1 MSIEAIIF
9 DLDNTLIHRKQAFAA
24 YAERFVE
31 RFIAAEA
38 PEKREAIIERM
49 RLADQDGYRD
59 KRELYRELHAEFEL
73 KNPDTTVQE
82 MLGFWYGEFHKFT
95 VLIDGSKEVLSELRS
110 RGLKLGIITNG
121 SLRMQRAKIDRVLL
135 RDDVDSIIISD
146 GVHTKKPHPR
156 IFELALKELEIAD
169 PGHAWYVGDHPTN
182 DIRGAQSA
190 GLHTIWLEGF
200 MPWEETGVLPDYR
213 IESLREIISCLD
225 RFSSSTNTE
234 EGAYECAVDYDK
246 VEARDD

>member
-24 YAERFVE
+24 YTE
-31 RFIAAEA
+31 RFIERFIVAEEPANRAAVV
-38 PEKREAIIERM
+38 ERI

-59 KRELYRELHAEFEL
+59 KRELYTELHADLEL
-73 KNPDTTVQE
+73 KNPDTSVEE

-95 VLIDGSKEVLSELRS
+95 VLMDGAKEVLSELRS

-121 SLRMQRAKIDRVLL
+121 SLRTQQAKIDRVML
-135 RDDVDSIIISD
+135 RDYVDSIIVSG
-146 GVHTKKPHPR
+146 GVNIQKPNPR
-156 IFELALKELEIAD
+156 IFELALNELDIVD
-169 PGHAWYVGDHPTN
+169 PGHACYVGDHPTN

-200 MPWEETGVLPDYR
+200 MTWQETGIVPDYQ
-213 IESLREIISCLD
+213 IGSLREITSWLD
-225 RFSSSTNTE
+225 RRSYSTNKE
-234 EGAYECAVDYDK
+234 EGAS
-246 VEARDD
+246 

>member
-24 YAERFVE
+24 YTECFIE
-31 RFIAAEA
+31 RFIVAEEPAIRAAVVEQ
-38 PEKREAIIERM
+38 I

-59 KRELYRELHAEFEL
+59 KRELYTELHADLEL
-73 KNPDTTVQE
+73 KNPDTSVQE

-95 VLIDGSKEVLSELRS
+95 VLMDGAKEVLSELRS

-121 SLRMQRAKIDRVLL
+121 SLRTQQAKIDRVML
-135 RDDVDSIIISD
+135 REYVDSIIVSG
-146 GVHTKKPHPR
+146 GVNIQKPNPR
-156 IFELALKELEIAD
+156 IFELALNELGIVD
-169 PGHAWYVGDHPTN
+169 PGHACYVGDHPTN

-200 MPWEETGVLPDYR
+200 ITWQETGIVPDYQ
-213 IESLREIISCLD
+213 IGSLREITGWLD
-225 RFSSSTNTE
+225 RRSYSTNKE
-234 EGAYECAVDYDK
+234 EGAS
-246 VEARDD
+246 

>member
-9 DLDNTLIHRKQAFAA
+9 DLDNTLIHRKQAFEA

-31 RFIAAEA
+31 RFIVAEG
-38 PEKREAIIERM
+38 PEKREAVIERI

-59 KRELYRELHAEFEL
+59 KRELYTELHADLEL

-95 VLIDGSKEVLSELRS
+95 VLMDGAKEVLSELRS

-121 SLRMQRAKIDRVLL
+121 SLRSQQAKIDRVML
-135 RDDVDSIIISD
+135 RDYVDSIIVSG
-146 GVHTKKPHPR
+146 GVHIEKPNPR
-156 IFELALKELEIAD
+156 IFELALQELEIAD

-200 MPWEETGVLPDYR
+200 MPWAEKGIVPDDQ
-213 IESLREIISCLD
+213 IGSLRQIITWLD
-225 RFSSSTNTE
+225 RQSYSANTE
-234 EGAYECAVDYDK
+234 EGAS
-246 VEARDD
+246 

>member
-24 YAERFVE
+24 YTEHFIE
-31 RFIAAEA
+31 RFIVAEEPA
-38 PEKREAIIERM
+38 MRTAVVEQI

-59 KRELYRELHAEFEL
+59 KKELYTELHTDLEL
-73 KNPDTTVQE
+73 KNPDTSVQE

-95 VLIDGSKEVLSELRS
+95 VLMDGAKEVLSELRS

-121 SLRMQRAKIDRVLL
+121 SLRTQQAKIDRVML
-135 RDDVDSIIISD
+135 RDYVDSIIVSG
-146 GVHTKKPHPR
+146 GVNIQKPNPR
-156 IFELALKELEIAD
+156 IFELALNELDIVD
-169 PGHAWYVGDHPTN
+169 PGHACYVGDHPTN

-200 MPWEETGVLPDYR
+200 MTWQETGIVPDYQ
-213 IESLREIISCLD
+213 IGSLREITGWLD
-225 RFSSSTNTE
+225 RRSYSTNKE
-234 EGAYECAVDYDK
+234 EGAS
-246 VEARDD
+246 

>member
-24 YAERFVE
+24 YTECFIE
-31 RFIAAEA
+31 RFIVAEEPAIRAAVVEQ
-38 PEKREAIIERM
+38 I

-59 KRELYRELHAEFEL
+59 KMELYTELHADLEL
-73 KNPDTTVQE
+73 KNPDTSVQE

-95 VLIDGSKEVLSELRS
+95 VLMDGAKEVLSELRS

-121 SLRMQRAKIDRVLL
+121 SLHTQQAKIDRVML
-135 RDDVDSIIISD
+135 RDYVDSIIVSG
-146 GVHTKKPHPR
+146 GVNIQKPNPR
-156 IFELALKELEIAD
+156 IFELALNELGIVD
-169 PGHAWYVGDHPTN
+169 PGHACYVGDHPTN

-200 MPWEETGVLPDYR
+200 MTWQETGIVPDYQ
-213 IESLREIISCLD
+213 IGSLREITGWLD
-225 RFSSSTNTE
+225 RRSYSTNKE
-234 EGAYECAVDYDK
+234 EGAS
-246 VEARDD
+246 

>member
-9 DLDNTLIHRKQAFAA
+9 DLDNTLIHRKQAFAV
-24 YAERFVE
+24 YTERFVE
-31 RFIAAEA
+31 RFIVAEDPASRAAVTEH
-38 PEKREAIIERM
+38 I

-59 KRELYRELHAEFEL
+59 KRELYTELHADLEL

-95 VLIDGSKEVLSELRS
+95 VLMDGAKEVLSELRS

-121 SLRMQRAKIDRVLL
+121 SLRTQQAKINRVMLK
-135 RDDVDSIIISD
+135 DYFDSIIVS
-146 GVHTKKPHPR
+146 GSVHVEKPNPR
-156 IFELALKELEIAD
+156 IFELALNELGITD
-169 PGHAWYVGDHPTN
+169 PGNVWYVGDHPTN

-200 MPWEETGVLPDYR
+200 MPWQETGIVPDYR
-213 IESLREIISCLD
+213 IGSLREIIGWLEDVSY
-225 RFSSSTNTE
+225 SGNIE
-234 EGAYECAVDYDK
+234 EGAS
-246 VEARDD
+246 